1 MLNQEEAARAAAG
14 GHLLKEHNPLKVV
27 FGPESTLR
35 RWLGFAPDQ
44 QRELSRMAREQQK
57 EQERQAR
64 EQVRRKE
71 EQARQEAGAGF
82 EKRRVVLARR
92 RVWLVRKLPV

>member
-1 MLNQEEAARAAAG
+1 MRAAG
-14 GHLLKEHNPLKVV
+14 GHLLKEHNPFALM

-64 EQVRRKE
+64 EQVRREE
-71 EQARQEAGAGF
+71 EQARQERRRL

-92 RVWLVRKLPV
+92 RVWLVRKLPA